1 MANNSFLEVN
11 KLEVVYQSSII
22 AVQGVSLSVPEKS
35 IVALLGVNG
44 SGKTTTLRAISGFLG
59 IDSARVTDG
68 TIVFKGASLNNKMP
82 HEVVERGIV
91 LVPEREKI
99 FATLTVVENLH
110 GCLKS
115 SQGQWAKEVDKIF
128 HFFPILHERRNQVAG
143 YLSGGERQMLA
154 IGNALLC
161 SPQLLLVDE
170 LSLGL
175 APIMVE
181 HLMERVQALNKEL
194 GLSILMVEQSAAA
207 LSIAEYGY
215 IMENGHMVFSGTAE
229 RLLKHQNVQE
239 FYLGMSEKGARSYR
253 DVKQYRRTRRWWG

>member
-1 MANNSFLEVN
+1 MEKNTSLEVN

-22 AVQGVSLSVPEKS
+22 AVQGVSLSVPAKS

-59 IDSARVTDG
+59 IDNAKVTDG
-68 TIVFKGASLNNKMP
+68 AITFKGESLKNKMP
-82 HEVVERGIV
+82 HEVVQRGIV

-99 FATLTVVENLH
+99 FATLTVTENLQ
-110 GCLKS
+110 GCVKGS
-115 SQGQWAKEVDKIF
+115 HTQWAKEVDKIF
-128 HFFPILHERRNQVAG
+128 HFFPILYERRNQVAG

-154 IGNALLC
+154 IGNGLLC
-161 SPQLLLVDE
+161 SPELLLVDE

-175 APIMVE
+175 APLLVE

-207 LSIAEYGY
+207 LSVAEYGY
-215 IMENGHMVFSGTAE
+215 IMENGHVVFSGTAE
-229 RLLKHQNVQE
+229 RLLNHQDVKE
-239 FYLGMSEKGARSYR
+239 FYLGLSEKGTRSYR

>member
-1 MANNSFLEVN
+1 LEKNSFLEVN
-11 KLEVVYQSSII
+11 KLEVVYQGSII

-59 IDSARVTDG
+59 IDNARVTDG
-68 TIVFKGASLNNKMP
+68 TIIFRGKSLNNKMP
-82 HEVVERGIV
+82 HEVVNRGLV

-99 FATLTVVENLH
+99 FATLTVSENLQ

-115 SQGQWAKEVDKIF
+115 SQVQSSKEIDKIF
-128 HFFPILHERRNQVAG
+128 HYFPILFERRNQVAG

-161 SPQLLLVDE
+161 SPELLLVDE

-181 HLMERVQALNKEL
+181 HLMERVQTLNKEL

-207 LSIAEYGY
+207 LNIAEYGY
-215 IMENGHMVFSGTAE
+215 IMENGHVVFSGTAE
-229 RLLKHQNVQE
+229 RLLKHKDVQE
-239 FYLGMSEKGARSYR
+239 FYLGLSEKGTRSYR
-253 DVKQYRRTRRWWG
+253 DVKQYRRTRRWLV

>member
-1 MANNSFLEVN
+1 MEKNSSLEVT

-22 AVQGVSLSVPEKS
+22 AVQGVSLSVPAKS

-59 IDSARVTDG
+59 IDNAKVTDG
-68 TIVFKGASLNNKMP
+68 TIIFKGESLKNKMP

-99 FATLTVVENLH
+99 FATLTVTENLQA
-110 GCLKS
+110 CLKS
-115 SQGQWAKEVDKIF
+115 SQVQWTKEIDKIF
-128 HFFPILHERRNQVAG
+128 HFFPILYERRNQVAG

-154 IGNALLC
+154 IGNGLLC
-161 SPQLLLVDE
+161 SPELLLVDE

-175 APIMVE
+175 APLLVE

-207 LSIAEYGY
+207 LSVAEYGY
-215 IMENGHMVFSGTAE
+215 IMENGHVVFSGTAE
-229 RLLKHQNVQE
+229 RLLNHQDVKE
-239 FYLGMSEKGARSYR
+239 FYLGLSEKGTRSYR

>member
-1 MANNSFLEVN
+1 MEKNSSLEVA

-22 AVQGVSLSVPEKS
+22 AVQGVSLSVPAKS

-59 IDSARVTDG
+59 IDNAKVTDG
-68 TIVFKGASLNNKMP
+68 AIIFKGESLKNKMP
-82 HEVVERGIV
+82 HEIVDRGIV

-99 FATLTVVENLH
+99 FATLTVTENLQ
-110 GCLKS
+110 GCVKGN
-115 SQGQWAKEVDKIF
+115 QTQWTKEVDKIF
-128 HFFPILHERRNQVAG
+128 HFFPILYERRNQVAG

-154 IGNALLC
+154 IGNGLLC
-161 SPQLLLVDE
+161 APELLLVDE

-175 APIMVE
+175 APLMVE

-215 IMENGHMVFSGTAE
+215 IMENGHVVFSGNAE
-229 RLLKHQNVQE
+229 RLLKHQNVKE
-239 FYLGMSEKGARSYR
+239 FYLGLSEKGARSYR